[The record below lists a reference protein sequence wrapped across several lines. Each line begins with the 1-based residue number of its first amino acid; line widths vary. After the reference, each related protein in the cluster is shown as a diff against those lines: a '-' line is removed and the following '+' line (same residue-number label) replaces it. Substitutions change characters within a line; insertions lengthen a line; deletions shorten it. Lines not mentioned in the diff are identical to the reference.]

1 MPPDSVPLR
10 SLRQWREGPVA
21 VIALSRPGAGNSIDE
36 SLAFELKE
44 LSGRLDQDEAVR
56 VVVLTGDGDAFC
68 GGTDPSAEREALR
81 RADGMASLRVA
92 GAVSAIKKPVIASI
106 DGPAVDQGLELALAC
121 DLRIAAGRSTFA
133 LTQLERGLIPWDG
146 GTQRLP
152 RVIGASRA
160 LEMVLTCRCV
170 DAAEALSIGLVG
182 EIAGPEGPLE
192 RALEIAGAIARH
204 GPIAARYLK
213 EAVMKGLDLT
223 MEQGLRLE
231 ADLNVILQSTADRQE
246 GLRSFRERRAPGYTG
261 E

>member
-21 VIALSRPGAGNSIDE
+21 VIALSRPRAGNSIDD
-36 SLAFELKE
+36 SLAFELRE
-44 LSGRLDQDEAVR
+44 LSRRLDQDEAVR

-92 GAVSAIKKPVIASI
+92 GAVSAIKKPVIAAI

-146 GTQRLP
+146 GDTEAAPAHRRLQ
-152 RVIGASRA
+152 
-160 LEMVLTCRCV
+160 
-170 DAAEALSIGLVG
+170 
-182 EIAGPEGPLE
+182 GPGD
-192 RALEIAGAIARH
+192 G
-204 GPIAARYLK
+204 
-213 EAVMKGLDLT
+213 
-223 MEQGLRLE
+223 
-231 ADLNVILQSTADRQE
+231 ADLPVRRRCRRPLHRPSRRDR
-246 GLRSFRERRAPGYTG
+246 GAGRPPGAAPWRSPGPSPGTG
-261 E
+261 P